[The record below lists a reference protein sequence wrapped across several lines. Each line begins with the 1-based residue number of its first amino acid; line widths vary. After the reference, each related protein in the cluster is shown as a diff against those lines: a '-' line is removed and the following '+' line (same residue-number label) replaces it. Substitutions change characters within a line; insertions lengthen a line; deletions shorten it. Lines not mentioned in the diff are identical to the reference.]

1 MRRHSTFTIMEKPIA
16 QRKNCYCQKYI
27 FGFFPNE
34 NWELPN
40 DQPWGGGRGERS
52 PRSSTNSLSISRY
65 SAQLFTVVGFND
77 NPLFSLLKVNEGTA
91 IKIRQKWRQCGA
103 NNEEISKKGL
113 QYHTQLVY
121 VKIILGP
128 ISMLFLQ
135 SRRFVGQ
142 TGRLLQYNSRMGY
155 TVAIRRAVITSYY
168 GIGSIF

>member
-1 MRRHSTFTIMEKPIA
+1 MEKQIA
-16 QRKNCYCQKYI
+16 QGINCYCQKYI
-27 FGFFPNE
+27 FGFSPNE

-40 DQPWGGGRGERS
+40 DQPWGSGRGPLVCWLTLYFTLFSTVIHSYHENNSNTRS
-52 PRSSTNSLSISRY
+52 RIQRY
-65 SAQLFTVVGFND
+65 
-77 NPLFSLLKVNEGTA
+77 PLFSLLKVNEGTA
-91 IKIRQKWRQCGA
+91 IKIRQKWRQCSA

-128 ISMLFLQ
+128 ISMLILQ
-135 SRRFVGQ
+135 SRRFVGL